1 MYVDQMKELMQL
13 LIKKL
18 HTLKKK
24 ELHTSIQCYM
34 QNKYCE
40 ISKMF

>member
-18 HTLKKK
+18 HILKKK
-24 ELHTSIQCYM
+24 AAYFYWVL
-34 QNKYCE
+34 
-40 ISKMF
+40 

>member
-18 HTLKKK
+18 HTFKKK
-24 ELHTSIQCYM
+24 ELHTSIGCYM
-34 QNKYCE
+34 QKKYCE